1 MYNPDIFTALHRL
14 DVALCSKINDLD
26 KRIEGLESFPAQDG
40 IYDLPHEIS
49 KLISRRIIHAMET
62 CRGNKKDAAKML
74 GLSNYQTLTNWIN
87 KYGVEI

>member
-1 MYNPDIFTALHRL
+1 MYNPDIFTALHNL
-14 DVALCSKINDLD
+14 DVALCSKINALD

-40 IYDLPHEIS
+40 IYDLPLEIS

-62 CRGNKKDAAKML
+62 CRGNKTDAAKML
-74 GLSNYQTLTNWIN
+74 GISNYQTLTNWIN